1 MRIVWNPD
9 EAWFQ
14 AELGLNEF
22 WQDDMALVRSLGF
35 KTTGPPSWIWHTS
48 KIALLDKL
56 RSQQP
61 KSGLSITELALQKYQ
76 FLKQQSDQ
84 KKQLK
89 KQFNKAAEE
98 LCVSN
103 WKEYIDPETGIV
115 CKEVPPAD
123 EPFVWKYIPP
133 APPEVYCFV
142 CGDPIFNYEYPDTCL
157 WCSKVS

>member
-1 MRIVWNPD
+1 MRIVWND
-9 EAWFQ
+9 QESWFQ

-22 WQDDMALVRSLGF
+22 WRDDMELVRSLGF
-35 KTTGPPSWIWHTS
+35 KTTGPPTWQWHTS
-48 KIALLDKL
+48 KISLLDKL

-89 KQFNKAAEE
+89 KQFTKAAEE
-98 LCVSN
+98 LRPSN

-123 EPFVWKYIPP
+123 EPFTWKYIPP
-133 APPEVYCFV
+133 EPPSAWCFI
-142 CGDPIFNYEYPDTCL
+142 CGDAVYDYEGTDCCL